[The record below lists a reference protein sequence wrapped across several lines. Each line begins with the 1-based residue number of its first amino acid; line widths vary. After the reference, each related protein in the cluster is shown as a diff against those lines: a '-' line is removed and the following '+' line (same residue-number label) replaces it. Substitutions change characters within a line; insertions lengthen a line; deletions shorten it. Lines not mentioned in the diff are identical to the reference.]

1 MQFINPVEILE
12 LDTSEISAVDNSLI
26 KKAKRKLFADI
37 DLSDNGHFEY
47 KGLSL
52 QEACEFVVNDKLK
65 KFGGEGGLVA
75 INKNGDCVLTFNS
88 DGMYRAWK
96 TSDESNGVEIYK

>member
-1 MQFINPVEILE
+1 
-12 LDTSEISAVDNSLI
+12 
-26 KKAKRKLFADI
+26 
-37 DLSDNGHFEY
+37 